1 MKRFQKMREQK
12 GFTLIELA
20 IVLVII
26 GIIIGA
32 VLKGQDLIESA
43 RIKRFDNSMRE
54 WETAV
59 WTYVDRK
66 GTFPG
71 DTDQNGII
79 GDIGTAP
86 SAGDDIRSAGFINN
100 PDANPVIVGSL
111 QFWVQFGNDNAAT
124 PKNVMAICANADCTE
139 VFSEDIV
146 KYVESFD
153 TVIDGVSN
161 GADGSVICVPAA
173 AITAVPA
180 DSASAEEYMVT
191 AVTGASAEVCDSTAG
206 TGSTALV
213 YFFDRGN

>member
-1 MKRFQKMREQK
+1 MREQK

-71 DTDQNGII
+71 DTDGNGII
-79 GDIGTAP
+79 GDIGTEN
-86 SAGDDIRSAGFINN
+86 SAADYIRDAGFINE
-100 PDANPVIVGSL
+100 PDANPVTIGSL
-111 QFWVQFGNDNAAT
+111 NFYVQFGNDGDLTA
-124 PKNVMAICANADCTE
+124 PKNVMAICGSADCTT
-139 VFSEDIV
+139 DALTADLI

-161 GADGSVICVPAA
+161 GANGSVVCADTITTVPAA
-173 AITAVPA
+173 TGG
-180 DSASAEEYMVT
+180 DEYMVT
-191 AVTGASAEVCDSTAG
+191 DVNGGANFTVCGAASHG
-206 TGSTALV
+206 LV